1 MKGFLRR
8 WALHNFWL
16 KVLSLLIATGLWMAI
31 APEQE
36 PAEVEVRVP
45 IEFEHVPAHLEISS
59 ITIPDAQIRVRG
71 PESVIRNLRST
82 DIHAEIE
89 LADAKPGERTF
100 DLTAQQIQH
109 SRELHVVQV
118 VPGQVH
124 LSFDTRLTRE
134 VGIHPRV
141 TGNFVEGERI
151 GKVLVDPQTITITGP
166 QHHVEEVDT
175 ATTDPVDVSGTTT
188 QATFVTMVYVPD
200 PLVQVVNPTP
210 VRVTVIMERTTPA
223 GGSQH

>member
-1 MKGFLRR
+1 MKDLLRR
-8 WALHNFWL
+8 WVLHNFWL
-16 KVLSLLIATGLWMAI
+16 KILSLLIATGLWLAI

-59 ITIPDAQIRVRG
+59 ITIPEAQIRVRG
-71 PESVIRNLRST
+71 PENVIRNLRST
-82 DIHAEIE
+82 DVHAQLE
-89 LADAKPGERTF
+89 LGDAKPGERTF

-124 LSFDTRLTRE
+124 LSFDTGLTRE
-134 VGIHPRV
+134 VEIRPRV

-151 GKVLVDPQTITITGP
+151 SKILVDPQTITITGP
-166 QHHVEEVDT
+166 QHHVQDVDA

-200 PLVQVVNPTP
+200 PLVQVVNPAP
-210 VRVTVIMERTTPA
+210 VRVTVIMEKTA
-223 GGSQH
+223 GSGH

>member
-1 MKGFLRR
+1 MNFFRR
-8 WALHNFWL
+8 WVLHNFWL
-16 KVLSLLIATGLWMAI
+16 KVVSLLIAIAMWLAI

-45 IEFEHVPAHLEISS
+45 IEFQNVPAHLEISS

-71 PESVIRNLRST
+71 PESLIRSLRAA

-100 DLTAQQIQH
+100 DLTAQQVH
-109 SRELHVVQV
+109 LARELRVVQV

-134 VGIHPRV
+134 VEIHPRV
-141 TGNFVEGERI
+141 TGNFVEGEQI
-151 GKVLVDPQTITITGP
+151 AKVLVDPEKITITGP
-166 QHHVEEVDT
+166 QHHVQQVDA

-188 QATFVTMVYVPD
+188 HATFATMVYVPD
-200 PLVQVVNPTP
+200 PLVQVVNPAP
-210 VRVTVIMERTTPA
+210 VRVTVIMEKN
-223 GGSQH
+223 GGSPH